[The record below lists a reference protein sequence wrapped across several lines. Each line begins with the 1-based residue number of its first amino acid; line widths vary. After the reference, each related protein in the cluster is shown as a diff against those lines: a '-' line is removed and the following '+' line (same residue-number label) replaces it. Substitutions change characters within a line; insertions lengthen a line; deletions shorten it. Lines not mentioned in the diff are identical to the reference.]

1 MDGTIYDSRSL
12 ARLAFDGG
20 TDELR
25 PHLNAP
31 AFVRRTGR
39 APLDASRVAVICNPR
54 SHGVKTNGL
63 DVPPGVE
70 VLSPRTRSELRKTLT
85 EFKERGV
92 GLIVVAGGDGT
103 VRDVLTCGG
112 PLWKSGAPAIAV
124 LPKGKTN
131 ALAFDFGIDAEA
143 SVAEVIDAWHADRL
157 TMRPAIEISRPGEA
171 AAPVRGFLFGAGIF
185 VSATDL
191 AQTTHRF
198 GAFNNLAVALSML
211 GSIANVAFGFGGSG
225 WREGK
230 RISIAAPGAAP
241 TGPGPKAAGMDVVGT
256 RNRLIML
263 VSTMHR
269 LPLGVRP
276 FGEERGGMKLLATE
290 APVPNFLVNF
300 WRTIRG
306 GDDARLAKAG
316 IYRLDA
322 QRFDIDV
329 EDGFVLDGEV
339 FPGGR
344 YILREGAPI
353 AFVTP

>member
-12 ARLAFDGG
+12 ARLAFDGSAE
-20 TDELR
+20 DLR
-25 PHLNAP
+25 GPVNAP
-31 AFVRRTGR
+31 AYVDRVGR
-39 APLDASRVAVICNPR
+39 APVDASRIAVICNPR
-54 SHGVKTNGL
+54 SHGVKTKGL
-63 DVPPGVE
+63 DVPPGVD
-70 VLSPRTRSELRKTLT
+70 VLSPRTRADLRKTLN
-85 EFKERGV
+85 EFKTRGV
-92 GLIVVAGGDGT
+92 ELIIVAGGDGT

-112 PLWKSGAPAIAV
+112 PLWQEQAPAIAV

-131 ALAFDFGIDAEA
+131 ALAIDLGVDPEA
-143 SVAEVIDAWHADRL
+143 SVADVIDAWHAGRF
-157 TMRPAIEISRPGEA
+157 TMRPAIEISRPDETG
-171 AAPVRGFLFGAGIF
+171 APVRGFLFGAGIF

-198 GAFNNLAVALSML
+198 GAFNNVAVALSML

-230 RISIAAPGAAP
+230 RIGISAPGTP
-241 TGPGPKAAGMDVVGT
+241 DSKPGMDVVGT

-276 FGEERGGMKLLATE
+276 FGRERGGMKLLATE
-290 APVPNFLVNF
+290 TPIPHFLVNF

-306 GDDARLAKAG
+306 GDDAKLARAG
-316 IYRLDA
+316 IHRLDA
-322 QRFDIDV
+322 RELDIDV

>member
-1 MDGTIYDSRSL
+1 MDGTIYDNGSL
-12 ARLAFDGG
+12 ARLALDG
-20 TDELR
+20 TADEQR
-25 PHLNAP
+25 TPVASP
-31 AFVRRTGR
+31 AFVDRVGRT
-39 APLDASRVAVICNPR
+39 PKDASRIAVICNPR
-54 SHGVKTNGL
+54 SHGVKTKGL
-63 DVPPGVE
+63 DVPSGVD
-70 VLSPRTRSELRKTLT
+70 VLTPRTRADLRRTLAD
-85 EFKERGV
+85 FKARGV
-92 GLIVVAGGDGT
+92 ELIIVAGGDGT

-112 PLWKSGAPAIAV
+112 ELWTHGAPAIAV

-131 ALAFDFGIDAEA
+131 ALAIDLGIDADA
-143 SVAEVIDAWHADRL
+143 GVADVIDAWHADRY
-157 TMRPAIEISRPGEA
+157 TTRPAIEITRPGESDP
-171 AAPVRGFLFGAGIF
+171 PVRGFLFGAGIF

-198 GAFNNLAVALSML
+198 GAFNNVAVALSML

-230 RISIAAPGAAP
+230 RIGISAPGTP
-241 TGPGPKAAGMDVVGT
+241 DSRPGMDVVGT

-276 FGEERGGMKLLATE
+276 FGRERGGMKLLATE
-290 APVPNFLVNF
+290 TPIPHFLVNF

-306 GDDARLAKAG
+306 GDDAKLARAG
-316 IYRLDA
+316 IHRLDA
-322 QRFDIDV
+322 RELDIDV

>member
-1 MDGTIYDSRSL
+1 MDGTIYDNGSL
-12 ARLAFDGG
+12 ARLALDG
-20 TDELR
+20 TADEQR
-25 PHLNAP
+25 TPVASP
-31 AFVRRTGR
+31 AFVDRIGRT
-39 APLDASRVAVICNPR
+39 PQDASHIAVICNPR
-54 SHGVKTNGL
+54 SHGVKTKGL
-63 DVPPGVE
+63 DVPSGID
-70 VLSPRTRSELRKTLT
+70 VLTPRTRADLRRTLVD
-85 EFKERGV
+85 FKARGV
-92 GLIVVAGGDGT
+92 ELIIVAGGDGT

-112 PLWKSGAPAIAV
+112 ELWTHGAPAIAV

-131 ALAFDFGIDAEA
+131 ALAIDLGIDADA
-143 SVAEVIDAWHADRL
+143 GVADVIDAWHADRY
-157 TMRPAIEISRPGEA
+157 TTRPAIEITRPGESDP
-171 AAPVRGFLFGAGIF
+171 PVRGFLFGAGIF

-198 GAFNNLAVALSML
+198 GAFNNVAVALSML
-211 GSIANVAFGFGGSG
+211 GSIANVAFGLGGSG

-230 RISIAAPGAAP
+230 RISIKAPG
-241 TGPGPKAAGMDVVGT
+241 TDTSQPGMEVEGE

-276 FGEERGGMKLLATE
+276 FGQERAGMKLLATE
-290 APVPNFLVNF
+290 APIPNFVVNF

-306 GDDARLAKAG
+306 GNDAKLARKG
-316 IYRLDA
+316 IFRLDA
-322 QRFDIDV
+322 KRLDLDV

>member
-1 MDGTIYDSRSL
+1 MDGTIYDSSSL

-20 TDELR
+20 ADELR
-25 PHLNAP
+25 TPVNAP
-31 AFVRRTGR
+31 DFVRRVGR
-39 APLDASRVAVICNPR
+39 APVDASRVAVICNPR

-63 DVPPGVE
+63 DVPPGVD
-70 VLSPRTRSELRKTLT
+70 VLSPRTRSDLRRTLT

-103 VRDVLTCGG
+103 VRDALTCGG
-112 PLWKSGAPAIAV
+112 PLWKKTAPAIAV

-131 ALAFDFGIDAEA
+131 ALAFDLGIDAET
-143 SVAEVIDAWHADRL
+143 SVAEVIEAWHADRF

-171 AAPVRGFLFGAGIF
+171 GAPVRGFLFGAGIF

-230 RISIAAPGAAP
+230 RISIAAPGVAP
-241 TGPGPKAAGMDVVGT
+241 TEEGMDVVGT

-276 FGEERGGMKLLATE
+276 FGRERGGMKLLATE
-290 APVPNFLVNF
+290 APVPHFILNF

-306 GDDARLAKAG
+306 SDDARLARAG
-316 IYRLDA
+316 ILRLDA
-322 QRFDIDV
+322 GQFDIDV

-339 FPGGR
+339 FPGGQ
-344 YILREGAPI
+344 YTLREGAPI

>member
-1 MDGTIYDSRSL
+1 MDGTIYDSRGL
-12 ARLAFDGG
+12 ARLAFDGSAE
-20 TDELR
+20 ELR
-25 PHLNAP
+25 GPVDAP
-31 AFVRRTGR
+31 AYVARVGR
-39 APLDASRVAVICNPR
+39 APREAARVAVICNPR
-54 SHGVKTNGL
+54 SHGVKTKGL
-63 DVPPGVE
+63 DVPPGVD
-70 VLSPRTRSELRKTLT
+70 VLSPRTRADLRKTLA
-85 EFKERGV
+85 EFKARGV
-92 GLIVVAGGDGT
+92 DLIVVAGGDGT

-112 PLWKSGAPAIAV
+112 PLWKERAPAIAV

-131 ALAFDFGIDAEA
+131 ALAIDLGIGTDT
-143 SVAEVIDAWHADRL
+143 SVADVIDAWRDGRI
-157 TMRPAIEISRPGEA
+157 TPRPAIEISRPDEA
-171 AAPVRGFLFGAGIF
+171 GAPVRGFLFGAGIF

-198 GAFNNLAVALSML
+198 GAFNNVAVALSML
-211 GSIANVAFGFGGSG
+211 GSIANVAFGFGDSG
-225 WREGK
+225 WRDGK
-230 RISIAAPGAAP
+230 RISIAAPDVPPA
-241 TGPGPKAAGMDVVGT
+241 TLGMEAVGT

-276 FGEERGGMKLLATE
+276 FGRERGGMKLLATE
-290 APVPNFLVNF
+290 TPIPHFVVNF

-306 GDDARLAKAG
+306 GDDAMLARSG
-316 IYRLDA
+316 IHRLDA
-322 QRFDIDV
+322 KQFDIDV